1 MKNEIS
7 FKNDVLP
14 LKNKLYRLALR
25 ITMDTGEAEDVVQDT
40 LIRVWNKRDE
50 WDELESIE
58 AYCMTICKNL
68 SLDRH
73 EKKDAQNIQLD
84 EALHDSAEISDNPE
98 SSLELKDRV
107 ELVHR
112 LINSLPDKQK
122 IAIQLR
128 EIEGKNYKDIAD
140 IMAGGECYDGL
151 IITGAPVEQMP
162 FEDVRYW
169 KQLLDIYS
177 WMQVHVNAILHICW
191 GAQAALYGLFGIP
204 KYDLRE
210 KMFGIFE
217 QKIEISSL
225 PIFKG
230 FSNTFFMPHSRHTEI
245 RRSDISPCKAL
256 EIVASSPVAGVS
268 VVQTKDWRQLFV
280 TGHLEYMPGRLA
292 FEYRR
297 DLKKHLPIHIPYNYF
312 ENDDPNGAII
322 DSWRN
327 DARRFYKNWLENYV
341 NNHSLSHVNP

>member
-140 IMAGGECYDGL
+140 IMG
-151 IITGAPVEQMP
+151 ITE
-162 FEDVRYW
+162 EDVKVSIFRGRQKI
-169 KQLLDIYS
+169 KQKFLEFE
-177 WMQVHVNAILHICW
+177 N
-191 GAQAALYGLFGIP
+191 YGL
-204 KYDLRE
+204 
-210 KMFGIFE
+210 
-217 QKIEISSL
+217 
-225 PIFKG
+225 
-230 FSNTFFMPHSRHTEI
+230 
-245 RRSDISPCKAL
+245 
-256 EIVASSPVAGVS
+256 
-268 VVQTKDWRQLFV
+268 
-280 TGHLEYMPGRLA
+280 
-292 FEYRR
+292 
-297 DLKKHLPIHIPYNYF
+297 
-312 ENDDPNGAII
+312 
-322 DSWRN
+322 
-327 DARRFYKNWLENYV
+327 
-341 NNHSLSHVNP
+341 